1 MKQKAVDSVK
11 NSFSQKIRGHLMNSD
26 KEKYLLKTANGN
38 YVPRSGLV
46 NIDTAKI
53 EKYFQG
59 KVPENIELVA
69 KTFPMI
75 IRNFDSGRPIAGL
88 GNPARPILEANSVRF
103 PTAALGR
110 PPSPRGSC
118 FWESTYY
125 CSTAG
130 GDPCTL
136 AETLYEP
143 YARTGNCEYNGVYA
157 PCDRYIV
164 PGWYKSDD
172 LVLDQCPSLNS
183 CGAVYPIWMNGTFPQ
198 VADGVVS
205 RTLCKTGFG
214 GCCVRQYDLQIKNC
228 GTSYVYCLPALD
240 SCPERLCFDLKTRYV
255 VAIVA
260 VILLVI
266 SLSGF
271 ATLMSFCYIKKRR
284 KDREISQSRVEL
296 ATDETGV
303 ESNGSPPY
311 LDETG
316 VESNGSPPHLHFQ
329 PK

>member
-1 MKQKAVDSVK
+1 MKISSHLLTSLTLTQLFITLIVFVHSV
-11 NSFSQKIRGHLMNSD
+11 
-26 KEKYLLKTANGN
+26 
-38 YVPRSGLV
+38 
-46 NIDTAKI
+46 
-53 EKYFQG
+53 
-59 KVPENIELVA
+59 
-69 KTFPMI
+69 
-75 IRNFDSGRPIAGL
+75 
-88 GNPARPILEANSVRF
+88 
-103 PTAALGR
+103 
-110 PPSPRGSC
+110 
-118 FWESTYY
+118 ESTYY

-130 GDPCTL
+130 GVDPCTL

-157 PCDRYIV
+157 PCDRYIT

-172 LVLDQCPSLNS
+172 LVLDNCPVLNS

-240 SCPERLCFDLKTRYV
+240 SCPERLCFGTNGTCEYPTTVAITTTAVVDSTVSLREYRNLKTRYV

-303 ESNGSPPY
+303 ESMTP
-311 LDETG
+311 